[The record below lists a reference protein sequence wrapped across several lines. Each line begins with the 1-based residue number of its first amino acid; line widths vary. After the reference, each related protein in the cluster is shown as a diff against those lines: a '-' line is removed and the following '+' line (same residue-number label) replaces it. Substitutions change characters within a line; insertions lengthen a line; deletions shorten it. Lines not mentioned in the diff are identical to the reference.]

1 MWHDF
6 VRLIDVFCDVFCNIC
21 MSFYCS
27 GSDFRNFLSLWTSRW
42 CFSLCIDNLCNC
54 LSSNYHDQG
63 LALVSQMISISIH
76 CHWSKWIKKF
86 KKRTKTSTAWMFMS
100 QSVKIWFEILQFL
113 TYEEWA
119 YVNQIVLSKAGK
131 ALKNILD

>member
-1 MWHDF
+1 
-6 VRLIDVFCDVFCNIC
+6 
-21 MSFYCS
+21 
-27 GSDFRNFLSLWTSRW
+27 
-42 CFSLCIDNLCNC
+42 
-54 LSSNYHDQG
+54 
-63 LALVSQMISISIH
+63 
-76 CHWSKWIKKF
+76 
-86 KKRTKTSTAWMFMS
+86 MFMS